1 VISASASF
9 GLIGTPYSG
18 GDRPLTCPAISCFAF
33 SLTGCRPITWV
44 TWIARAGACSIA
56 QSLLEEAGQRAADL
70 GRRTN
75 DLTPGTV
82 LGREWNGQM
91 QRMVV
96 LADGFAWN
104 GKTYPSLSKV
114 AFAITGTPWRAGEL

>member
-1 VISASASF
+1 
-9 GLIGTPYSG
+9 
-18 GDRPLTCPAISCFAF
+18 
-33 SLTGCRPITWV
+33 
-44 TWIARAGACSIA
+44 
-56 QSLLEEAGQRAADL
+56 L

-82 LGREWNGQM
+82 LGREWNGQR